1 MSEQIEAVA
10 LDARTVRVTARR
22 PLPVEPQTLAMA
34 AAIRLFERYPV
45 FDRLVLTVG
54 KADTAVTRDMVTRVL
69 GAGGF
74 GALRD
79 PARYRE
85 VLYDALERR
94 KADGAA

>member
-1 MSEQIEAVA
+1 VSEQIEAVL

-22 PLPVEPQTLAMA
+22 PLPVEPLTLAMA

-54 KADTAVTRDMVTRVL
+54 HVDTAVSREMVTRVL
-69 GAGGF
+69 GPGGF
-74 GALRD
+74 APLSD

-94 KADGAA
+94 KAEGAA